1 MSGLNTERILAVA
14 NGLLAAT
21 DTAGRAA
28 ALAEAVSHS
37 VPDSACILYSIQSED
52 GQSYWVPL
60 AVSGEVTPAVE
71 VLKDKPRIFPGDK
84 TPLLYNAGK
93 LQREEYA
100 HLMVTRTLRSIAYL
114 PFAQGDAIA
123 GLFEVLAFGAEMNPQ
138 VVIDLQPLAKLAA
151 TALATVE
158 SEQSQKQELLNSVH
172 RLTQLYDLEKS
183 LNSTLEF
190 DALVDL
196 IPAKVFDM
204 IPSQAIHL
212 WMFDGEDL
220 RLMSRFG
227 EDETVE
233 AGSVQKPGE
242 GYVADMAEEGIPLV
256 IDDAADPRLKMRN
269 EARGENSATPIHTAL
284 LVPLLQEGAEIGV
297 VEAVNKINGAA
308 FDDDDLFLLNTM
320 GETISSALKNANLLV
335 SERKLE
341 ILEALVHVSSE
352 ITSTLRIE
360 RLLQIIVNSPQSVLP
375 FERCAIALD
384 QRGRLQLK
392 AVSGMA
398 TIPAGDVTVEPLRS
412 LLSWLSSR
420 YEPLLVR
427 QHKDDPEHA
436 DADVREFLKHYFQQ
450 TGYRAIYA
458 LPLNDDQGRLGL
470 LLYESSDPDF
480 LETAHI
486 EMIKVLVGQATVA
499 TRNALLYHEV
509 PLIHFLEPL
518 VQRKQKL
525 LQSSRDRRLA
535 WLISLAAVLAFMT
548 LVPLPLRLSGTAVV
562 GPQHIV
568 TIAAPVE
575 GNVSRVFAREGQRV
589 SAGDVL
595 GGMDDWAWK
604 ADLASAQSKYQS
616 AVLAMEGD
624 LAERSPRAGQDRAQA
639 DYLQAELR
647 HAQLRLSNAELK
659 SPIDGIVITPDL
671 QNAAGEHL
679 DAGASFAQV
688 LDLSSAV
695 VNVAIDEANVPLV
708 HPGQKVAI
716 KFNSFPAT
724 TWHGQVEIVSPE
736 AQATEGERFFY
747 ARVPLD
753 NQSALLRAGMDGRA
767 KIFDGYH
774 SAGYVLLRRP
784 SLWLWET
791 LWNWIG
797 W

>member
-1 MSGLNTERILAVA
+1 MSGLSAERLLAVSSA
-14 NGLLAAT
+14 LLAASN
-21 DTAGRAA
+21 ASGRAA
-28 ALAEAVSHS
+28 VLAEAMVAS
-37 VPDSACILYSIQSED
+37 VPGSACILYIIQPEGD
-52 GQSYWVPL
+52 QSYWIPI
-60 AVSGEVTPAVE
+60 AVSGDVAPAAE
-71 VLKDKPRIFPGDK
+71 FLKEKPSIFPGDK
-84 TPLLYNAGK
+84 KPLLYNGSK

-100 HLMVTRTLRSIAYL
+100 HLLATRTIRSIAYL
-114 PFAQGDAIA
+114 PIAQDVLTGT
-123 GLFEVLAFGAEMNPQ
+123 FELLAFGEEITSQ
-138 VVIDLQPLAKLAA
+138 QVIDLLPIAKLAA
-151 TALATVE
+151 TALAAAQ
-158 SEQSQKQELLNSVH
+158 SEQSQRQELLDSIH

-183 LNSTLEF
+183 LNATLEL
-190 DALVDL
+190 DQLMDL

-204 IPSQAIHL
+204 IPSQAVHL

-220 RLMSRFG
+220 TLMSRYG
-227 EDETVE
+227 TDETVE
-233 AGSVQKPGE
+233 VGSVQKPGE
-242 GYVADMAEEGIPLV
+242 GYVADMAEEGDPLL
-256 IDDAADPRLKMRN
+256 ISDPDDPRLKSRN
-269 EARGENSATPIHTAL
+269 EGHSSENAIPVRTAL
-284 LVPLLQEGAEIGV
+284 LVPLIQEGSEVGV
-297 VEAVNKINGAA
+297 VEAVNKITGGAY
-308 FDDDDLFLLNTM
+308 DDDDLFFLNTM
-320 GETISSALKNANLLV
+320 GETISSALKNASLMV

-398 TIPAGDVTVEPLRS
+398 TMPAGDVTVEKLRY
-412 LLSWLSSR
+412 LLTWLSNR

-427 QHKDDPEHA
+427 QRNDEPEHP
-436 DADVREFLKHYFQQ
+436 DPQVCEFLKKYFQES
-450 TGYRAIYA
+450 GNRAIYA
-458 LPLNDDQGRLGL
+458 LPLSDDQGRLGL

-499 TRNALLYHEV
+499 TRNALLYREV
-509 PLIHFLEPL
+509 PLIQFLEPL
-518 VQRKQKL
+518 VHRKHKL
-525 LQSSRDRRLA
+525 RQSDRERRLA
-535 WLISLAAVLAFMT
+535 WLIAAAVVIAFLT
-548 LVPLPLRLSGTAVV
+548 LVPLPLRLKGTAVV

-575 GNVSRVFAREGQRV
+575 GNVGKVLAREGQRV
-589 SAGDVL
+589 TAGQVL

-604 ADLASAQSKYQS
+604 AELASAQSKYQS

-624 LAERSPRAGQDRAQA
+624 LAQRSPKAGQDRAQA
-639 DYLQAELR
+639 DYLQAELN

-695 VNVAIDEANVPLV
+695 VNVAIDEADVPLV
-708 HPGQKVAI
+708 HPGQIVAI
-716 KFNSFPAT
+716 KFNSFPAR
-724 TWHGQVEIVSPE
+724 TWRGRVEIVSPE
-736 AQATEGERFFY
+736 AQAGDGQRFFY
-747 ARVPLD
+747 ARIPLD
-753 NQSALLRAGMDGRA
+753 NQTAVLRAGMEGRA

-784 SLWLWET
+784 ALWLWQT
-791 LWNWIG
+791 IWNWIG

>member
-1 MSGLNTERILAVA
+1 VSGLNTERILAVA
-14 NGLLAAT
+14 NGLLTAS
-21 DTAGRAA
+21 DTTGRAA
-28 ALAEAVSHS
+28 ALADAVSRS

-52 GQSYWVPL
+52 GNRYWVPL
-60 AVSGEVTPAVE
+60 AISGEVALAVE
-71 VLKDKPRIFPGDK
+71 VLRDKPRIFPGDK
-84 TPLLYNAGK
+84 RPLLYNAGK

-100 HLMVTRTLRSIAYL
+100 HLLVTRTLRSIAYL
-114 PFAQGDAIA
+114 PFAQGDTIA
-123 GLFEVLAFGAEMNPQ
+123 GLFEMLAFGAEITPQ

-151 TALATVE
+151 TALATAE

-190 DALVDL
+190 DTLVDL

-233 AGSVQKPGE
+233 VGSVQKPGE
-242 GYVADMAEEGIPLV
+242 GYVADMAEEGIPQV
-256 IDDAADPRLKMRN
+256 IDDAGDPRLKMRN
-269 EARGENSATPIHTAL
+269 EARGESNPTPIHTAL
-284 LVPLLQEGAEIGV
+284 LVPLLQDSSEVGV

-308 FDDDDLFLLNTM
+308 FDEDDLFLLNTM

-384 QRGRLQLK
+384 HRGRLQLK

-398 TIPAGDVTVEPLRS
+398 SIPAGDVTVEPLRS

-436 DADVREFLKHYFQQ
+436 DPDVREFLKNYFQQ

-458 LPLNDDQGRLGL
+458 TPLNDDQGRLGL

-525 LQSSRDRRLA
+525 LRSNRDRRLA
-535 WLISLAAVLAFMT
+535 RLIALAAVIGFMT

-562 GPQHIV
+562 GPQLIV

-575 GNVSRVFAREGQRV
+575 GNVSRVFAREGQHV

-647 HAQLRLSNAELK
+647 HAQLRVSNAELK
-659 SPIDGIVITPDL
+659 SPIEGIVITPDL

-708 HPGQKVAI
+708 HPGQTVSI
-716 KFNSFPAT
+716 KFNSFPAR
-724 TWHGQVEIVSPE
+724 TWHGRVEIVSPE
-736 AQATEGERFFY
+736 AQAADGERFFY

-774 SAGYVLLRRP
+774 PAGYVLLRRP
-784 SLWLWET
+784 ALWLWET